1 MNICLIEEEDT
12 HNKFLLATLISIDFL
27 YKDYNVLISCSK
39 KTKEYILNFPLK
51 YNGNINWL
59 ILNHLDDNNIR
70 YSKNL
75 LVAMSS
81 AIELFGEA
89 LYIDCRINIINKI
102 NISEDIK
109 NQGIGFISRSVGYM
123 ETNIEQ
129 KYITNLL
136 YINHINYIDIIDNLY
151 RENIE
156 EWYTYSIDNFSIDE
170 LRSLNK
176 KLVDFNLKLP
186 TILKNK
192 YKLDKFLP
200 HETLISTEDFFAI
213 NDKLRLKD
221 ITLDWE
227 IPKNLVKERN
237 NNIDIK
243 VYNTDLSNIDLSNTD
258 LSNTDLSN
266 IDLSNTDL
274 SNTDLSNNEIITKKE
289 EKEEKEEDLS
299 LVKISCLNIRTGQL
313 DGQIVAVN
321 KEMYSRMANYNI
333 IYMLLINLKYAT
345 SKIEFVVPKRDGIGI
360 WNRTDDPP
368 GLYELIDMITEEN
381 DYFGKIEASVD
392 YFSFTNFII
401 TDKPS
406 HYWLNNNIRKYSGF
420 FLCNYDDTLDIAI
433 NKINLPSQFGF
444 YYSDYPKLLE
454 KYSEK
459 NIEKSRFC
467 IEIYKNKIIEYELS
481 KRQTS
486 LHQKNIIN
494 ISSPEEKLRIIGES
508 EFVLFDNID
517 INLFANCFGLKA
529 VPVLNNTCINNFK
542 DKNIYMLNCDTNYI
556 LEPTKWSNTINN
568 REIIMNNN
576 TIFYNEYIVH
586 NKVLNTILKNIFNIC
601 YKKNNL

>member
-12 HNKFLLATLISIDFL
+12 HNKLLLATLISIDFL
-27 YKDYNVLISCSK
+27 YKNYNVLIACSE
-39 KTKEYILNFPLK
+39 KTKKYILNFPLK
-51 YNGNINWL
+51 YIGNINWL
-59 ILNHLDDNNIR
+59 ILDDLDDNNIR

-75 LVAMSS
+75 ILAMKH
-81 AIELFGEA
+81 AINLFGDA

-102 NISEDIK
+102 NINEDIK

-123 ETNIEQ
+123 ESNIEQ

-136 YINHINYIDIIDNLY
+136 YIKDIKYINIIDNFY

-156 EWYTYSIDNFSIDE
+156 EWDNYLIDNFSIDE
-170 LRSLNK
+170 LRNINK
-176 KLVDFNLKLP
+176 KIVGFNLKLP
-186 TILKNK
+186 TFLKNE

-213 NDKLRLKD
+213 NDKIRLKD
-221 ITLDWE
+221 ITLAWE
-227 IPKNLVKERN
+227 IPKNLVKERD

-243 VYNTDLSNIDLSNTD
+243 VYNDLSNNDLSNND
-258 LSNTDLSN
+258 LSNNDLSN
-266 IDLSNTDL
+266 NDLSNNDL
-274 SNTDLSNNEIITKKE
+274 SNNDLSNNDLSNNEIIAKE
-289 EKEEKEEDLS
+289 EEEDTS
-299 LVKISCLNIRTGQL
+299 LVKICSLNIRSCQI
-313 DGQIVAVN
+313 DNQIVAVN

-333 IYMLLINLKYAT
+333 IYMLLINLKYAS
-345 SKIEFVVPKRDGIGI
+345 SKIEFVMPKREGIGI
-360 WNRTDDPP
+360 WDRTDDPP

-381 DYFGKIEASVD
+381 DYFGKIEAAVD

-406 HYWLNNNIRKYSGF
+406 YYWLNNNVRKYSGF
-420 FLCNYDDTLDIAI
+420 FLCNYDDSLDIAI
-433 NKINLPSQFGF
+433 NKINIPSHFGF

-454 KYSEK
+454 EYSEK

-494 ISSPEEKLRIIGES
+494 ISSAEEKLRIIGES

-517 INLFANCFGLKA
+517 INLFANCFGLKS
-529 VPVLNNTCINNFK
+529 VPVLKNTCISNFK
-542 DKNIYMLNCDTNYI
+542 DKNIYMLNCNTNYI
-556 LEPTKWSNTINN
+556 IEPVKWDNTINY
-568 REIIMNNN
+568 REIITNNN
-576 TIFYNEYIVH
+576 TCFYNEYIVH
-586 NKVLNTILKNIFNIC
+586 NKVLNTILKTIFNIC
-601 YKKNNL
+601 QEKFNL